1 MGVRVRFA
9 PSPTGHLH
17 VGGARTALF
26 NWLFARKSGGTFIL
40 RIEDTDLE
48 RSSGEMVREIVDA
61 LEWMGIDPDEGPVF
75 QTDRRELYLDVARA
89 LIENGHAYH
98 CFCSRELLETKRNRD
113 PGTKTGWKYDRT
125 CLGLDPMK
133 VRERLDQGEPAA
145 VRFRVPPEN
154 VRFEDEVLGTIERGH
169 DDIEDFILLRS
180 GGDPTYHLSVVADDL
195 DMKITHVIRG
205 VDHLSNT
212 PKQVLIYRALGS
224 PEPRFVHAPLI
235 LGTDKARLSKRHGAT
250 SVQAYRDL
258 GILPEAFVNFLALLG
273 WSPGSDDELF
283 DRSTLIEAFS
293 LDGVAKS
300 NAVFSPEKL
309 EWFNGQ
315 HINRMPVDDLVDRLR
330 GLMVS
335 AGSWEDRLESADA
348 SWLRSL
354 LELIR
359 PRFRLLTAL
368 AAEVRTYSGD
378 HVEYESAAV
387 EKFFKDPKLPEYL
400 PGLADAMEA
409 LDPFGL
415 EETEKAL
422 RDLAARLDVKAGLL
436 INASRVCLTGKAVA
450 PGIFDVMVILG
461 KVKTVSRIR
470 RGAREL
476 IAD

>member
-1 MGVRVRFA
+1 M
-9 PSPTGHLH
+9 
-17 VGGARTALF
+17 
-26 NWLFARKSGGTFIL
+26 
-40 RIEDTDLE
+40 
-48 RSSGEMVREIVDA
+48 
-61 LEWMGIDPDEGPVF
+61 
-75 QTDRRELYLDVARA
+75 
-89 LIENGHAYH
+89 
-98 CFCSRELLETKRNRD
+98 
-113 PGTKTGWKYDRT
+113 
-125 CLGLDPMK
+125 
-133 VRERLDQGEPAA
+133 
-145 VRFRVPPEN
+145 RFRVPPES

-169 DDIEDFILLRS
+169 DEIEDFILLRS
-180 GGDPTYHLSVVADDL
+180 GGDPTYHLSVVADDV
-195 DMKITHVIRG
+195 DMEITHVIRG

-212 PKQVLIYRALGS
+212 PKQVLIYRALGV

-250 SVQAYRDL
+250 SVQAYRDQ
-258 GILPEAFVNFLALLG
+258 GILPEAFVNFMALLG

-283 DRSTLIEAFS
+283 DRSALVEAFS
-293 LDGVAKS
+293 LDGVTKS
-300 NAVFSPEKL
+300 NAVFNPEKL

-315 HINRMPVDDLVDRLR
+315 HINRIPVDDLVDRLR
-330 GLMVS
+330 GLMES
-335 AGSWEDRLESADA
+335 AGSWEDRFEGADA

-354 LELIR
+354 LDLIR
-359 PRFRLLTAL
+359 PRFRLLTVL

-378 HVEYESAAV
+378 RVAYEPAAV
-387 EKFFKDPKLPEYL
+387 AKFFKDPKLTEYL

-422 RDLAARLDVKAGLL
+422 RDLAATFDVKAGLL

-461 KVKTVSRIR
+461 KEKTVSRLR